1 MCVPLRHLTSF
12 FDVSLSLS
20 LTLSLSL
27 SLSLLSRLRT
37 LLLSRRAARCTMGIQ
52 DWLYENIVVA
62 ADDQLQQLKALWKQ
76 KRALLYQVFNLAMI
90 VFSAL
95 MIWKTLIVV
104 TRSESPV
111 VVVLSG
117 SMEPAFQRGDI
128 LFLNNQASPIDV
140 GEIVVFQI
148 EDRDIPIVHR
158 VLKVHNL
165 CVRWLL
171 LLLLKRNARASLSL
185 SLSLPPSLPPCSPGN
200 PLSLSLS
207 LSLPPPT
214 PTARREG
221 GDVDYLTKGDN
232 NLVDDRGLY
241 KPGQQW
247 LKRKDVLGRAIATV
261 PYIGMV
267 TIMMNDYPKLK
278 YILIGVMGLF
288 VLTNK
293 E

>member
-1 MCVPLRHLTSF
+1 
-12 FDVSLSLS
+12 
-20 LTLSLSL
+20 
-27 SLSLLSRLRT
+27 
-37 LLLSRRAARCTMGIQ
+37 MGIQ

-185 SLSLPPSLPPCSPGN
+185 SLSLPPFRHAHQEI
-200 PLSLSLS
+200 LSLS

>member
-1 MCVPLRHLTSF
+1 
-12 FDVSLSLS
+12 
-20 LTLSLSL
+20 
-27 SLSLLSRLRT
+27 
-37 LLLSRRAARCTMGIQ
+37 MGIQ

-185 SLSLPPSLPPCSPGN
+185 SLSLPPFRHAHQEI
-200 PLSLSLS
+200 LSLSLS
-207 LSLPPPT
+207 LFLLPPP
-214 PTARREG
+214 
-221 GDVDYLTKGDN
+221 L
-232 NLVDDRGLY
+232 
-241 KPGQQW
+241 
-247 LKRKDVLGRAIATV
+247 RAERAATW
-261 PYIGMV
+261 
-267 TIMMNDYPKLK
+267 T
-278 YILIGVMGLF
+278 
-288 VLTNK
+288 T
-293 E
+293 

>member
-1 MCVPLRHLTSF
+1 
-12 FDVSLSLS
+12 
-20 LTLSLSL
+20 
-27 SLSLLSRLRT
+27 
-37 LLLSRRAARCTMGIQ
+37 MGIK
-52 DWLYENIVVA
+52 DWVYENVVVA
-62 ADDQLQQLKALWKQ
+62 ADDQWQMLRALWGQ
-76 KRALLYQVFNLAMI
+76 KRNLVYQVLNLAMI

-95 MIWKTLIVV
+95 MIWKSLIVV

-128 LFLNNQASPIDV
+128 LFLNNQADPIDV

-158 VLKVHNL
+158 VLKVHNK
-165 CVRWLL
+165 CVAWAHASCECGYFAALRRLFLSPAAPPSSQWLALLTPLRPAVTTTALRLRLRLL
-171 LLLLKRNARASLSL
+171 LLPHRS
-185 SLSLPPSLPPCSPGN
+185 
-200 PLSLSLS
+200 
-207 LSLPPPT
+207 
-214 PTARREG
+214 ARRED

-247 LKRKDVLGRAIATV
+247 LKRSDVLGRAIATV

-267 TIMMNDYPKLK
+267 TIMMNDYPKFK